1 MWQMCWLMPMYGY
14 FYNSGCR
21 DSDLL
26 TLVSFAVVIV
36 NRSCF
41 LLVFILDIV
50 VVSL

>member
-1 MWQMCWLMPMYGY
+1 MCWFMPMFGY

-21 DSDLL
+21 DSDLP
-26 TLVSFAVVIV
+26 TLVSFVVVIV

-41 LLVFILDIV
+41 PLVFFLDIV